1 MQEFMKNLN
10 RSAQRFYKRLRRST
24 MRAAKRF
31 ERLPLKGKLICGSAA
46 AVALALIVAAAA
58 LLSRGGKAPEE
69 SPAPLSPA
77 TLDLSA
83 GSGSAA
89 ANASS
94 IDITPAP
101 TPSPTPVPTPV
112 PTPTPTPDPTLK
124 RGMESEEVR
133 ELQER
138 LMRLGYLQLDEST
151 QKYGPATED
160 AVILFQRQVNFTEP
174 LGTTLEQDGIAG
186 LQTLALIY
194 SDDAPKYC
202 VKFGMEGED
211 ISDMQLQ
218 LKDLGYMD
226 AVTGYY
232 GETTVAAI
240 EAFQDRNGLSADG
253 LAGEATFELLY
264 SPEARE
270 SASKS
275 KAARTKANIS
285 KMIEVAKKQ
294 LGDRYVLGSRGPDK
308 FDCSGLVYYCLN
320 QAGSNRNRLN
330 AAGYSRVDDWEK
342 ITDIDDLKKG
352 DLVCFYSDDF
362 SKVGHIGIVI
372 NSSGEMIDASSRNGK
387 VVRRTYLS
395 SYWRKHFYCGRRP
408 W

>member
-1 MQEFMKNLN
+1 MQEFLKNLN
-10 RSAQRFYKRLRRST
+10 RSAQRLYKRLRRT
-24 MRAAKRF
+24 TFRAAKKF
-31 ERLPLKGKLICGSAA
+31 KRLSQQQKIIAIGAA
-46 AVALALIVAAAA
+46 GLCFALLVTGGI

-69 SPAPLSPA
+69 SAAPNSPA
-77 TLDLSA
+77 TLNLASGDSA
-83 GSGSAA
+83 AA
-89 ANASS
+89 ANAAS
-94 IDITPAP
+94 IDITPVPTPVP
-101 TPSPTPVPTPV
+101 TPSPTPV

-124 RGMESEEVR
+124 RGDESEEVQK
-133 ELQER
+133 LQER
-138 LMRLGYLQLDEST
+138 LMHLGYLQLDEST

-160 AVILFQRQVNFTEP
+160 AVILFQRQVNYTES
-174 LGTTLEQDGIAG
+174 LGATLDQDGIAG
-186 LQTLALIY
+186 LQTLALVY

-211 ISDMQLQ
+211 IEDMQLQ
-218 LKDLGYMD
+218 LKDLGYMS

-264 SPEARE
+264 SPEAKE
-270 SASKS
+270 SASKA

-294 LGDRYVLGSRGPDK
+294 LGDRYVLGARGPEK

>member
-1 MQEFMKNLN
+1 MQDFWKNLN
-10 RSAQRFYKRLRRST
+10 RSAQRLYKRLRRT
-24 MRAAKRF
+24 VMRTQKQF
-31 ERLPLKGKLICGSAA
+31 GKLPLKSKIICGSAA
-46 AVALALIVAAAA
+46 ALVLALTVTAAA
-58 LLSRGGKAPEE
+58 LLFPGKKAPEE
-69 SPAPLSPA
+69 SAAPNPQAALNLS
-77 TLDLSA
+77 
-83 GSGSAA
+83 SGSTA
-89 ANASS
+89 ANAAST
-94 IDITPAP
+94 DVTPAP
-101 TPSPTPVPTPV
+101 TPVPTPSPTPV

-124 RGMESEEVR
+124 RGDESEEVQ

-138 LMRLGYLQLDEST
+138 LMHLGYLQLDEST
-151 QKYGPATED
+151 QKFGPATED
-160 AVILFQRQVNFTEP
+160 AVILFQRQVNYTES
-174 LGTTLEQDGIAG
+174 LGTTLDQDGIAG
-186 LQTLALIY
+186 LQTLSLLY

-202 VKFGMEGED
+202 VKFGMKGDD

-218 LKDLGYMD
+218 LKDLGYMS

-264 SPEARE
+264 SPEAKE
-270 SASKS
+270 SASKA

-294 LGDRYVLGSRGPDK
+294 LGDRYVLGARGPDK

>member
-1 MQEFMKNLN
+1 MQK
-10 RSAQRFYKRLRRST
+10 
-24 MRAAKRF
+24 
-31 ERLPLKGKLICGSAA
+31 
-46 AVALALIVAAAA
+46 
-58 LLSRGGKAPEE
+58 
-69 SPAPLSPA
+69 
-77 TLDLSA
+77 
-83 GSGSAA
+83 
-89 ANASS
+89 
-94 IDITPAP
+94 
-101 TPSPTPVPTPV
+101 
-112 PTPTPTPDPTLK
+112 
-124 RGMESEEVR
+124 
-133 ELQER
+133 LQER
-138 LMRLGYLQLDEST
+138 LMHLGYLQLDEST

-160 AVILFQRQVNFTEP
+160 AVILFQRQVNYTES
-174 LGTTLEQDGIAG
+174 LGATLDQDGIAG
-186 LQTLALIY
+186 LQTLALVY

-211 ISDMQLQ
+211 IEDMQLQ
-218 LKDLGYMD
+218 LKDLGYMS

-264 SPEARE
+264 SPEAKE
-270 SASKS
+270 SASKA

-294 LGDRYVLGSRGPDK
+294 LGDRYVLGARGPEK